1 MKKLLLIEDS
11 DDLSQ
16 LYAKKLSLEGWVVTI
31 CHDGSEAI
39 QTAIRQD
46 FDMIILDLML
56 PGISG
61 IDILEQLRTESSTIK
76 IPIIVYTNF
85 GDNFNREK
93 ALGYGADEFLLKTD
107 ITPEDL
113 SETIQKVETLKEVEG
128 MTENA

>member
-11 DDLSQ
+11 EDLAH
-16 LYAKKLSLEGWVVTI
+16 LYSKKLCLEGWDVII

-39 QTAIRQD
+39 QTATRQS

-61 IDILEQLRTESSTIK
+61 IDVLEQLRTESSTIK
-76 IPIIVYTNF
+76 VPIIVYTNF

-93 ALGYGADEFLLKTD
+93 ALSYGADEFLLKTE

-113 SETIQKVETLKEVEG
+113 SEAIKKTETLKEVEG
-128 MTENA
+128 MTEGA